1 MISLIYT
8 PDLLTAHTRF
18 ALQVN
23 RSIHG
28 LVVVL
33 LLCGFSSFAET
44 NASLALRYAR
54 LYERELLGE
63 QSGLVQ
69 DYRALYA
76 SARGVDTELAEKSL
90 YRIGVCEKKLG
101 RMAQARAAWRELA
114 DTFPLND
121 PVVSTARDLLKA
133 LEWEMDKVLI
143 SGVVRVPAV
152 EAGGLP
158 AGRSIVFAGEW
169 GNEPPVLTG
178 VDGAFNIGR
187 RAAGSLPDG
196 RSYGLIY
203 VEHATSSLIG
213 ADVWIGSSTTGLT
226 VSLSVP
232 VTLVG
237 WVVDRSGSPVAGAR
251 IRVTGFKMVAAA
263 SSASRYPV
271 PLPVDRLIPP
281 IYSGTN
287 GTFVAERL
295 PAGLRYELAPE
306 KPDYRVVLKSDVI
319 GFQGANSVITGYA
332 NNLSTQQLSNLYEN
346 ITWLRGNLA
355 MGAPFRWDEFR
366 GRVVVFHFGSV
377 YGEASLRS
385 QYPDEGGVLS
395 RLVELYGGRG
405 CLCLWVLP
413 EGEGKGEAAQM
424 ALGLY
429 PDLPVGVMGEESRE
443 MSVEKQE
450 SGKWDWA
457 RVSGNVVVGR
467 DGRIQAVC
475 SDQQVFK
482 AAKKALEEFF

>member
-1 MISLIYT
+1 MIPSIHM
-8 PDLLTAHTRF
+8 PDWFTAHTRLF
-18 ALQVN
+18 LRVN
-23 RSIHG
+23 RSIYW
-28 LVVVL
+28 LVVML
-33 LLCGFSSFAET
+33 LLGGFSSFAET

-54 LYERELLGE
+54 IYERELLGE
-63 QSGLVQ
+63 KSGLVQ
-69 DYRALYA
+69 DYRAFYA
-76 SARGVDTELAEKSL
+76 SARGTDKELAEKSL
-90 YRIGVCEKKLG
+90 YRIGMCEKKSG
-101 RMAQARAAWRELA
+101 RMAQARAAWRELV
-114 DTFPLND
+114 DTFPLSD

-143 SGVVRVPAV
+143 SGAVRLPAV
-152 EAGGLP
+152 EAGGLQ
-158 AGRSIVFAGEW
+158 AGRSVVFAGEW
-169 GNEPPVLTG
+169 GSEPPVLTG
-178 VDGAFNIGR
+178 VDGVFSLGR

-213 ADVWIGSSTTGLT
+213 AEVWTGSSTTGLT
-226 VSLSVP
+226 VSLAAP

-263 SSASRYPV
+263 SSATGYPV

-295 PAGLRYELAPE
+295 PAGLRYELASE
-306 KPDYRVVLKSDVI
+306 KTDYRVVLKSDVI
-319 GFQGANSVITGYA
+319 GFQGANSIMPGYE
-332 NNLSTQQLSNLYEN
+332 NNLLTQQLSNLYEN
-346 ITWLRGNLA
+346 VTWLRGNLA

-366 GRVVVFHFGSV
+366 GRVVVFHFGSA

-395 RLVELYGGRG
+395 RLTELYGGRG

-413 EGEGKGEAAQM
+413 ESEGKGEAAQL

-429 PDLPVGVMGEESRE
+429 PDFPVGVMREERRELSGER
-443 MSVEKQE
+443 QE

-457 RVSGNVVVGR
+457 REGGNVVMGR
-467 DGRIQAVC
+467 EGRVQAVC

-482 AAKKALEEFF
+482 AVKKALEE